1 MKARKITRRAI
12 LSAAAEVGEQ
22 DGQDPRYDRP
32 EGPRKVPNRKALQ
45 LCAQVAEA
53 LGGVLA
59 GECRDEAL
67 RDLVVDS
74 VVPAPSAAR
83 LLVTLAPALTEIAL
97 DVPGVLAALDR
108 AHLLFRAVVAQAI
121 HRRCV
126 PELTF
131 QVRVPSA

>member
-1 MKARKITRRAI
+1 MKPRKITRRAI

-32 EGPRKVPNRKALQ
+32 DGPRKVPNRKVLQ

-53 LGGVLA
+53 LGCALA

-67 RDLVVDS
+67 CDLLVES
-74 VVPAPSAAR
+74 VVPAPTAAR
-83 LLVTLAPALTEIAL
+83 LLVTLAPALPDVAL
-97 DVPGVLAALDR
+97 DVVAVLTAVDR
-108 AHLLFRAVVAQAI
+108 ATPLFRHVVAQAI
-121 HRRCV
+121 HRRFV

-131 QVRVPSA
+131 QVRMGTG